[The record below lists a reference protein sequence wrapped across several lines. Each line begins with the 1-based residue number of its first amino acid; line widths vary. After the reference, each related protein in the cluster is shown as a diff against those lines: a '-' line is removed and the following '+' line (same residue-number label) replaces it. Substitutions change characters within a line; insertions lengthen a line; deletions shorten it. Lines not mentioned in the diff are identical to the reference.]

1 MKSGNERRFPYER
14 KRNQPCVKDCPDR
27 KAGCAAECE
36 KWKAYVAKR
45 NEEYARN
52 VAEGE
57 KDRATAASK
66 RASQTKLY
74 RHKIYHINK

>member
-1 MKSGNERRFPYER
+1 MSNEK
-14 KRNQPCVKDCPDR
+14 KRTFTRNGLKQPCEQECPDR
-27 KAGCAAECE
+27 KAGCAAICG

-66 RASQTKLY
+66 RASQVKLY
-74 RHKIYHINK
+74 RHKINKR

>member
-1 MKSGNERRFPYER
+1 MGNERRFPYER
-14 KRNQPCVKDCPDR
+14 KRNHPCEKDCPDR
-27 KAGCAAECE
+27 KAGCAAICG

-52 VAEGE
+52 VAESE

-66 RASQTKLY
+66 RASQVKLY
-74 RHKIYHINK
+74 RHKINKR

>member
-1 MKSGNERRFPYER
+1 MKYPYEH

-27 KAGCAAECE
+27 RAGCAAECE

-66 RASQTKLY
+66 RASRTKLY
-74 RHKIYHINK
+74 RHKIYHNNK